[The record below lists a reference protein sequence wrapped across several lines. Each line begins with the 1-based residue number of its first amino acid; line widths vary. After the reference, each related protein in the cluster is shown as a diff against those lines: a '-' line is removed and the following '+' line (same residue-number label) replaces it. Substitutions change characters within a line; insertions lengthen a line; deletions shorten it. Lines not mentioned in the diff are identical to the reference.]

1 MIPPEDAER
10 TSGRRSPEIGLAVAG
25 VLTCG
30 MALYHFWLPYAFHWG
45 DALTRVP
52 MVRWGLFII
61 NASFSLLLLAGGV
74 MSTAIAWRPELKAG
88 PGRWVIVAMAGYWL
102 FNAAYQVAVPM
113 PMPGALAALKWAFL
127 GFGLAL
133 ALLYLGALAG
143 RRPAG
148 IATPGPG
155 LRSPR
160 RIPGMSR

>member
-1 MIPPEDAER
+1 MPAEPAER
-10 TSGRRSPEIGLAVAG
+10 TTVPRVPEFGLLLAG
-25 VLTCG
+25 ALTCG

-74 MSTAIAWRPELKAG
+74 MSTAIAWRAELKAG
-88 PGRWVIVAMAGYWL
+88 AGRWVLIAMAGYWS
-102 FNAAYQVAVPM
+102 FNAVYQVVVPM
-113 PMPGALAALKWAFL
+113 PMPGALAALKWAFF
-127 GFGLAL
+127 GFSLAL

-148 IATPGPG
+148 VAVAGPG
-155 LRSPR
+155 RRAPR